1 MAASAR
7 PELRAEP
14 WLGTPSQNDA
24 LRRLRERMRGCAW
37 GKPSE
42 EDYVWYLRDRS
53 FDVDEAA
60 DKLERTMRFRREF
73 RPQELTKD
81 DVRVAYATGVAD
93 LLQTRDR
100 FGRPVLVI
108 RAANHTPGRLRASEQ
123 LGVYL
128 VERALETAR
137 GSGVEEFV
145 SVFDMRG
152 VTPANIDLALLRFI
166 IDLFFVYYPRRIGVV
181 YFVNVPFF
189 FNAVWSAIAPS
200 LSKYASLVR
209 FEDSGS
215 VLRELGIPKL

>member
-37 GKPSE
+37 GKGRECRRRAHRGVCDGASVIVPIGVPAPLPQPSE

-108 RAANHTPGRLRASEQ
+108 RAANRTPGRLRASEQ

-137 GSGVEEFV
+137 V
-145 SVFDMRG
+145 
-152 VTPANIDLALLRFI
+152 
-166 IDLFFVYYPRRIGVV
+166 RR
-181 YFVNVPFF
+181 
-189 FNAVWSAIAPS
+189 
-200 LSKYASLVR
+200 
-209 FEDSGS
+209 
-215 VLRELGIPKL
+215 